1 MAIITTIPFLT
12 TVQLS
17 SISASTIQE
26 RQEIEDTITNTQIY
40 NTFLR
45 RRLSIFREETG
56 VENMVKVA
64 KHIAGRKSNRKE
76 RLEAHLIDS
85 MNTFLESERALRYR
99 IDERLQDEDNPQAK
113 RRLE

>member
-1 MAIITTIPFLT
+1 MLEEEYKSSSLIPIDNFLRKKNIEGELAIITTIPFLT

-64 KHIAGRKSNRKE
+64 KHIAERKSSRKE
-76 RLEAHLIDS
+76 ID
-85 MNTFLESERALRYR
+85 R
-99 IDERLQDEDNPQAK
+99 
-113 RRLE
+113 